1 MSQEKFD
8 ELPKTLKIREL
19 KRGGKILI
27 TTMLCKNRVS
37 ATQIKNLYKQRWQ
50 IEVDFRNIKSTLG
63 LKYFSCKTPKMVIKE
78 MWVYFLAY
86 NLIRSIMLESAIYNK
101 LLPRQLSFKHTVQ
114 ILKNVPNQYDNQ
126 LYKKIFSLI
135 GQKVIGNREG
145 RIEPAMIDNIFNFLL
160 HNLG

>member
-145 RIEPAMIDNIFNFLL
+145 RIEPKLCNDR
-160 HNLG
+160 